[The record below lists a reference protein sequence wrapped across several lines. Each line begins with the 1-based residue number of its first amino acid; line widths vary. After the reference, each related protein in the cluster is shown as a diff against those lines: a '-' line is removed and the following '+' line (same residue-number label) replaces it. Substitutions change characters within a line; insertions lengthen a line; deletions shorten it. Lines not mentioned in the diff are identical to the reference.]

1 MKSPK
6 EIVAIMLEKDAFSN
20 WMGLEVISIEI
31 GTCELSAT
39 INNNMLN
46 GFDILHGGI
55 SYSIADS
62 ALAFASN
69 SYGYKCV
76 SIETSISH
84 IRPAK
89 TGDVLHAKAI
99 EMHRGRSIAIYEIS
113 VTNQENKKI
122 ALFKGTVHISK
133 ELW

>member
-1 MKSPK
+1 MKSPQ
-6 EIVAIMLEKDAFSN
+6 EIISIMLEKDAFSI
-20 WMGLEVISIEI
+20 WMGIEI
-31 GTCELSAT
+31 ISVEKGACEVRAT
-39 INNNMLN
+39 ITKDMLN
-46 GFDILHGGI
+46 GFETLHGGI

-62 ALAFASN
+62 ALGFASN
-69 SYGYKCV
+69 SYGHKCV

-89 TGDVLHAKAI
+89 KGDILTAKAI
-99 EMHRGRSIAIYEIS
+99 EMHRGRTNGIYEIT

-122 ALFKGTVHISK
+122 ALFKGTVHISQ